1 MARITVTEERT
12 FCVTA
17 PIEQVYSFFA
27 APDQHGELRES
38 LESHELLGKDRVRW
52 VFQEKKKQGLRF
64 QADYTVIYEGNGVDH
79 VHWRFLEGN
88 AGNEGDVWLT
98 PAHDGGTEIHYCEL
112 IEPDLP
118 IPSAMARLIE
128 PMVRRELRE
137 EIGHFLDRVRDR
149 FGAA

>member
-12 FCVTA
+12 FCVTS
-17 PIEQVYSFFA
+17 PIDQVYSFFA

-112 IEPDLP
+112 VEPDLP
-118 IPSAMARLIE
+118 VPPAMARLIE